1 MNIKENM
8 NRISKN
14 FCSWLKKLPG
24 DDLTVNNY
32 SEGTIK
38 KLFDVMD
45 EDVDK
50 DILNTSRH
58 VHKLWAKIAKS
69 IKLIDM
75 TFG

>member
-1 MNIKENM
+1 M

-24 DDLTVNNY
+24 EDLTVNNY

-45 EDVDK
+45 EG
-50 DILNTSRH
+50 LNDEDNFKTSRD
-58 VHKLWAKIAKS
+58 VHKQWVNIAKS

>member
-1 MNIKENM
+1 M

-24 DDLTVNNY
+24 EDLTVNNY

-45 EDVDK
+45 EG
-50 DILNTSRH
+50 LNDEDNFTTSRD
-58 VHKLWAKIAKS
+58 VHKQWVNIAKS

>member
-1 MNIKENM
+1 M

-24 DDLTVNNY
+24 EDMTVNNY

-45 EDVDK
+45 EDLDDVDNLK
-50 DILNTSRH
+50 TSRN
-58 VHKLWAKIAKS
+58 VHKRWAKIAKS